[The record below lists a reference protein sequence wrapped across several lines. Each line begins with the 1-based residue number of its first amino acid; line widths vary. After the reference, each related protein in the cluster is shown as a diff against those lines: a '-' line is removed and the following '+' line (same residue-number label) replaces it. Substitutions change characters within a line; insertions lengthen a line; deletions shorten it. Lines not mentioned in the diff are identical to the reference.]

1 MVLYKKVHYII
12 EFLYIRCVKNPIIMK
27 SILIIGTKGGG
38 KSTTITEVCKM
49 LNPTKVFKL
58 NTVEKILENA
68 QIEHIYNETFIIEVN
83 GKLVL
88 VVAGAPPEQ
97 GKPLKDLIEICL
109 EINIKISFLLVSK
122 RTSERKEGF
131 NTIKDLNDFSELIYT
146 ERINRV
152 PLVDKKDPNSF
163 KQDLNWKNRITKI
176 HGLVLSNI

>member
-1 MVLYKKVHYII
+1 
-12 EFLYIRCVKNPIIMK
+12 MK
-27 SILIIGTKGGG
+27 SILIIGTKDGG

-49 LNPTKVFKL
+49 LNPTKVYKL
-58 NTVEKILENA
+58 NTNQKIIENA
-68 QIEHIYNETFIIEVN
+68 QVNDIYNNTFIIEVN
-83 GKLVL
+83 GKFIL

-146 ERINRV
+146 ERINPI
-152 PLVDKKDPNSF
+152 PLVDEKDPNSF
-163 KQDLNWKNRITKI
+163 KQDVNWKNRITKI
-176 HGLVLSNI
+176 HELILSNI